1 MTAPLTPRS
10 GIRLRGGAP
19 IPPAPSLGVNVPVAG
34 PDGTH
39 IGSVN
44 GLAPGVWVA
53 VCEDCH
59 APLGGRTTERLAT
72 GALRIHRYQD
82 HGRRAA

>member
-1 MTAPLTPRS
+1 MSS

-44 GLAPGVWVA
+44 GLTPSMWVP
-53 VCEDCH
+53 VCEGCH
-59 APLGGRTTERLAT
+59 ARLDARST
-72 GALRIHRYQD
+72 QRIAIGALRLHHHED